1 MDIPVH
7 ESSLVMQQAVLLQF
21 SLNAGNLHSWN
32 CKRLILFP
40 TKLMYSWGTIVIMS
54 AEVESKYCYYSQGNQ
69 KPWTPEE
76 NIASHASFLD
86 ATFLKFYSQNSK
98 FYSRCVSHACQFLHF
113 FSFFTKISCNVVCLF
128 LWVFILG
135 NREKDIDE
143 KNMHRPWGWH
153 ETHPGALLWCP
164 QPEAELAEQQRQQ

>member
-1 MDIPVH
+1 MGKRSFNHWTESKRMDIPLH
-7 ESSLVMQQAVLLQF
+7 ESSLVMQQAVLRQF

-32 CKRLILFP
+32 CRRLILFP

-76 NIASHASFLD
+76 NIASHGSFLD

-113 FSFFTKISCNVVCLF
+113 FSFSQRFHVTLSVCSSESLS
-128 LWVFILG
+128 
-135 NREKDIDE
+135 
-143 KNMHRPWGWH
+143 
-153 ETHPGALLWCP
+153 
-164 QPEAELAEQQRQQ
+164 